1 MHDRT
6 RVVLEGDRL
15 IRKAGWFWRKSID
28 LREVCRIEAR
38 NVDALTSDRLHVVLA
53 DRSGRLLS
61 ICETDEGFLSVIN
74 ALESRFP
81 GVATF
86 DGASP
91 KAPLQ
96 ATRVVLWQGEA

>member
-6 RVVLEGDRL
+6 RVLLEGGRL

-38 NVDALTSDRLHVVLA
+38 NVDALTTDRLHVVLA

-61 ICETDEGFLSVIN
+61 VSETDEGFLALIV

-86 DGASP
+86 ADATP

-96 ATRVVLWQGEA
+96 ATRVVLWQDEA